1 MGEKGSCKAHW
12 RGSKVRHKTGWWSLF
27 SKLVG
32 SEVGGRWH
40 DPTTVLHK
48 HTNTKHSCVAVC
60 YILHNSV
67 LCSREAGGWLGGD
80 HHHFTTY
87 FSPDPRSTST
97 LTTNR
102 RPMPNLA

>member
-1 MGEKGSCKAHW
+1 M
-12 RGSKVRHKTGWWSLF
+12 RHKTGWWSLF

-48 HTNTKHSCVAVC
+48 HTKTQTQNTRVCVAVR

-67 LCSREAGGWLGGD
+67 LCSRGAGGVLGGD